1 MAVGAMVIPV
11 GTMVET
17 AAVEA
22 KVGKAVVVVFGEV
35 ETKVVIVL
43 RARLVVIGLVIVC
56 AVLVVPAAIQ

>member
-1 MAVGAMVIPV
+1 MVIPV

-17 AAVEA
+17 AAIEA
-22 KVGKAVVVVFGEV
+22 KVGKTVVVVFEEV

-56 AVLVVPAAIQ
+56 VVLVVPAAIQ